1 MSVKGAGNISVVGGD
16 NNSIYSDRINL
27 INFDYYSITEHFT
40 EKELFFTRVRN
51 FSQGYLESAT
61 LCSKFEN
68 L

>member
-40 EKELFFTRVRN
+40 EKELFYPRSEFFSRVFRI
-51 FSQGYLESAT
+51 GYSI
-61 LCSKFEN
+61 F
-68 L
+68 